1 MKVRNKTDKVK
12 IVTLGCSKNTVDSE
26 NILTQ
31 LLGNEID
38 SFHETT
44 NNQKEEEEAQKENIV
59 VVNTCGFID
68 LAKQESIDTILFYA
82 DKKKSGDIEKLYV
95 TGCLSERYKED
106 LEKEIPEVDA
116 YFGTFELPGLLA
128 KFDAD
133 YKHELVGERL
143 TSTPL
148 HYAYM
153 KISEGCN
160 RTCSFCAIPLMRG
173 GHKSRPLEELLYE
186 ANQLAKR
193 GVKEIMLIAQELTY
207 YGLDLYK
214 KRALSELLIALAKV
228 NGIEWVRLHYA
239 YPAKFPREIFKVMA
253 DTPEICNY
261 MDMPLQHAND
271 AVLHRMRRQITKAE
285 MEDLIGYARETVPNI
300 ALRTTFLVGYPGETD
315 SEFDDMYDFIREQ
328 RFERLGVFQ
337 YSHEDDTRA
346 HDEDDDV
353 PADIKVERN
362 NHIMDMQS
370 GISYDHNQRKIGEIL
385 KVIIDRKEGEYFI
398 GRSEFDS
405 PEVDNEVLISAKDNY
420 LRVGDFTQIRID
432 DAEDYDLYGSV
443 VTHPDGVF

>member
-1 MKVRNKTDKVK
+1 
-12 IVTLGCSKNTVDSE
+12 
-26 NILTQ
+26 
-31 LLGNEID
+31 
-38 SFHETT
+38 
-44 NNQKEEEEAQKENIV
+44 
-59 VVNTCGFID
+59 
-68 LAKQESIDTILFYA
+68 
-82 DKKKSGDIEKLYV
+82 
-95 TGCLSERYKED
+95 
-106 LEKEIPEVDA
+106 
-116 YFGTFELPGLLA
+116 
-128 KFDAD
+128 
-133 YKHELVGERL
+133 
-143 TSTPL
+143 
-148 HYAYM
+148 
-153 KISEGCN
+153 
-160 RTCSFCAIPLMRG
+160 
-173 GHKSRPLEELLYE
+173 
-186 ANQLAKR
+186 
-193 GVKEIMLIAQELTY
+193 
-207 YGLDLYK
+207 
-214 KRALSELLIALAKV
+214 
-228 NGIEWVRLHYA
+228 
-239 YPAKFPREIFKVMA
+239 MA